1 MLIYNFFIV
10 LIYIFQTASYYTKS
24 LTGSSYSEIYSKSL
38 SDDES
43 DTYQGKDYD
52 NKSPY
57 YIYSHLLKIIIKKN
71 KFNGDKKL
79 IYEYANG
86 HPKSSYTYDTFFNRV
101 LSFSDGLNTYD
112 GTGIQVKK
120 YNEEQNDGM
129 FRLLGLY
136 GSNSANWITADISC
150 MLSGVTTVVMHSKFS
165 LNEIVD
171 ILNEVK
177 LEWLCLDL
185 DFVENL
191 LSLKSSLPHL
201 KKLIILDTFIN
212 PSICNT
218 KGVKS
223 KYVDEGK
230 DVGNNDEKEEKE
242 IQKGEAE
249 EDDED
254 GDDDEDGEDDENDE
268 NDEDDE
274 NDENEE
280 DDEKGDNIKDDYLY
294 KKQNEIPNE
303 DIVEEQGEGEDKR
316 NVHQTVQP
324 KPYGAN
330 TKQYLKKKK
339 KKKSTENLEERKKLN
354 MKRKESKWIKKHM
367 YPKLIYENIDLEDIC
382 EDEKKKIEKLKYLK
396 EEAKKYGI
404 QIIQFN
410 EMLINKNNNMLT
422 YNIQNDKE
430 NFIYTIVYT
439 SGTSGRPKGVMI
451 SNKNIYYT
459 VIPLSKHSVFTYN
472 VDTHLSYLPLSHIY
486 ERVNIYLCFVLTVE
500 IHIWSKNLNY
510 FSSDILVSKS
520 SFLVGVPKVFN
531 RIYNNVITEIGKLPF
546 LKKFF
551 VEKILSL
558 KRSNMNGK
566 FSKFIEAITNMSKK
580 IRSKINPNLNT
591 FITGGGKTST
601 KVISELSLLL
611 NVSIQQG
618 YGLTE
623 TTGPLFVQHRKD
635 KDPESTGGPLS
646 PHVLYKVQ
654 TWEIYN
660 AKDILPR
667 GELLVKGDCIFHGYF
682 THKDITDNSFTEDKF
697 FKTGDIV
704 QINKNGSLTFLDR
717 SKGLLKLAQGEY
729 IQTDM
734 LNNLYSEIPFINHCI
749 VYADETLSGP
759 IAVVSIDKELFIKHL
774 LEDNIISDVG
784 TIEEEFLEA
793 IDDEQINSDVYVNYV
808 KQKMLEAYK
817 KTNLNGYNIINHIYL
832 TVKVWDTSNYL
843 TPTFKIKRFHV
854 FRDYAFFIDDIKK
867 LYSSK

>member
-1 MLIYNFFIV
+1 MLI
-10 LIYIFQTASYYTKS
+10 ASYYTKS

-101 LSFSDGLNTYD
+101 LSFSDGLNTYE

-120 YNEEQNDGM
+120 YNEEQNNGM

-150 MLSGVTTVVMHSKFS
+150 MLSGVTTVVMHSKFI

-191 LSLKSSLPHL
+191 LYLKSSLPHL

-212 PSICNT
+212 PSICNR
-218 KGVKS
+218 KGGKS
-223 KYVDEGK
+223 KNGDEGQA
-230 DVGNNDEKEEKE
+230 VGNNGEKEEKE
-242 IQKGEAE
+242 EHKGEAE

-254 GDDDEDGEDDENDE
+254 DDEDDEDGEDG
-268 NDEDDE
+268 EDD
-274 NDENEE
+274 D

-303 DIVEEQGEGEDKR
+303 NIVEEQGEGEDQR

-324 KPYGAN
+324 TPY
-330 TKQYLKKKK
+330 
-339 KKKSTENLEERKKLN
+339 
-354 MKRKESKWIKKHM
+354 
-367 YPKLIYENIDLEDIC
+367 DIC

-430 NFIYTIVYT
+430 NFISTIVYT
-439 SGTSGRPKGVMI
+439 SGTSGRPKGVML
-451 SNKNIYYT
+451 SNKNIYYM
-459 VIPLSKHSVFTYN
+459 VIPLSKHSIFTYN

-486 ERVNIYLCFVLTVE
+486 ERINIYLCFVLTVE
-500 IHIWSKNLNY
+500 IHIWSKNLKY

-520 SFLVGVPKVFN
+520 SFLAGVPKVFN

-566 FSKFIEAITNMSKK
+566 FSKFIEAITNISKK

-591 FITGGGKTST
+591 FITGGGKTSP

-635 KDPESTGGPLS
+635 KDPESTGGPIS

-654 TWEIYN
+654 SWEIYN
-660 AKDILPR
+660 AKDSLPR
-667 GELLVKGDCIFHGYF
+667 GELLIKGDCIFHGYF
-682 THKDITDNSFTEDKF
+682 VHKDITDNSFTEDKF

-734 LNNLYSEIPFINHCI
+734 LNSLYSEIPFINHCV
-749 VYADETLSGP
+749 VYADDTLSGP

-784 TIEEEFLEA
+784 TVEEEFLEA

-832 TVKVWDTSNYL
+832 TVKVWDISNYI

>member
-10 LIYIFQTASYYTKS
+10 LIYIFQTASYFTKS
-24 LTGSSYSEIYSKSL
+24 LTGSSYAEIYSKSL
-38 SDDES
+38 SNDES
-43 DTYQGKDYD
+43 DTYQGKDFD

-57 YIYSHLLKIIIKKN
+57 YIYSHLLKVILKKN
-71 KFNGDKKL
+71 KFNGDKKF
-79 IYEYANG
+79 IFEYANG
-86 HPKSSYTYDTFFNRV
+86 HPKSSFTYDTFFNRV
-101 LSFSDGLNTYD
+101 LSFSDGLNKFD

-136 GSNSANWITADISC
+136 GSNSANWITADIAC

-191 LSLKSSLPHL
+191 ISLKNSLPHL
-201 KKLIILDTFIN
+201 KKLIILDTFLN
-212 PSICNT
+212 PSIC
-218 KGVKS
+218 KSKRVKS
-223 KYVDEGK
+223 NQSGEGQAS
-230 DVGNNDEKEEKE
+230 DNNGEEEEEKE
-242 IQKGEAE
+242 DEND
-249 EDDED
+249 DDEND
-254 GDDDEDGEDDENDE
+254 DEDDDEDDDDDDDNDY
-268 NDEDDE
+268 NDDNDD
-274 NDENEE
+274 
-280 DDEKGDNIKDDYLY
+280 DNQDG
-294 KKQNEIPNE
+294 NEIPNE
-303 DIVEEQGEGEDKR
+303 YIAHHEQSESQLNE
-316 NVHQTVQP
+316 NESVQS
-324 KPYGAN
+324 KPYDPN
-330 TKQYLKKKK
+330 TKEYIKKKK
-339 KKKSTENLEERKKLN
+339 YRTKENIEERKKSR

-367 YPKLIYENIDLEDIC
+367 YPKLEYENIDIEEIC

-404 QIIQFN
+404 QIIEFN
-410 EMLINKNNNMLT
+410 EMLMNKNINNNNMLS
-422 YNIQNDKE
+422 YDIENDKE
-430 NFIYTIVYT
+430 NFISTIVYT
-439 SGTSGRPKGVMI
+439 SGTSGRPKGVML
-451 SNKNIYYT
+451 SNKNIYYM
-459 VIPLSKHSVFTYN
+459 VIPLSKHSIFTYN
-472 VDTHLSYLPLSHIY
+472 VDIHLSYLPSSHIY
-486 ERVNIYLCFVLTVE
+486 ERINIYLCFVLTVE

-520 SFLVGVPKVFN
+520 SFLAGVPKVFN
-531 RIYNNVITEIGKLPF
+531 RLYNNVITEIGKLPF

-551 VEKILSL
+551 LEKILSL

-566 FSKFIEAITNMSKK
+566 FSRFIEAITNVSKK
-580 IRSKINPNLNT
+580 IRNKINPNLNT
-591 FITGGGKTST
+591 LITGGGKTSP

-611 NVSIQQG
+611 NVSVQQG

-635 KDPESTGGPLS
+635 KDPESAGGPIS

-654 TWEIYN
+654 SWEIYN
-660 AKDILPR
+660 AKDVIPR
-667 GELLVKGDCIFHGYF
+667 GELLIKGDCIFHGYF
-682 THKDITDNSFTEDKF
+682 VHKDITDNSFTEDKF

-717 SKGLLKLAQGEY
+717 SKGLLKLSQGEY

-734 LNNLYSEIPFINHCI
+734 LNSLYSEIPFINHCV
-749 VYADETLSGP
+749 VYADDTLSGP
-759 IAVVSIDKELFIKHL
+759 IAIVSIDKELFIKHL

-784 TIEEEFLEA
+784 TVEEEFLDA

-808 KQKMLEAYK
+808 KKKMLETYK

-832 TVKVWDTSNYL
+832 TVKVWDISNYI

>member
-101 LSFSDGLNTYD
+101 LSFSDGLNTYE

-120 YNEEQNDGM
+120 YNEEQNNGM

-150 MLSGVTTVVMHSKFS
+150 MLSGVTTVVMHSKFI

-191 LSLKSSLPHL
+191 LYLKSSLPHL

-212 PSICNT
+212 PSICNR
-218 KGVKS
+218 KGGKS
-223 KYVDEGK
+223 KNGDEGQA
-230 DVGNNDEKEEKE
+230 VGNNGEKEEKE
-242 IQKGEAE
+242 EHKGEAE

-254 GDDDEDGEDDENDE
+254 
-268 NDEDDE
+268 
-274 NDENEE
+274 
-280 DDEKGDNIKDDYLY
+280 
-294 KKQNEIPNE
+294 
-303 DIVEEQGEGEDKR
+303 
-316 NVHQTVQP
+316 
-324 KPYGAN
+324 
-330 TKQYLKKKK
+330 
-339 KKKSTENLEERKKLN
+339 
-354 MKRKESKWIKKHM
+354 
-367 YPKLIYENIDLEDIC
+367 DIC

-430 NFIYTIVYT
+430 NFISTIVYT
-439 SGTSGRPKGVMI
+439 SGTSGRPKGVML
-451 SNKNIYYT
+451 SNKNIYYM
-459 VIPLSKHSVFTYN
+459 VIPLSKHSIFTYN

-486 ERVNIYLCFVLTVE
+486 ERINIYLCFVLTVE
-500 IHIWSKNLNY
+500 IHIWSKNLKY

-520 SFLVGVPKVFN
+520 SFLAGVPKVFN

-566 FSKFIEAITNMSKK
+566 FSKFIEAITNISKK

-591 FITGGGKTST
+591 FITGGGKTSP

-635 KDPESTGGPLS
+635 KDPESTGGPIS

-654 TWEIYN
+654 SWEIYN
-660 AKDILPR
+660 AKDSLPR
-667 GELLVKGDCIFHGYF
+667 GELLIKGDCIFHGYF
-682 THKDITDNSFTEDKF
+682 VHKDITDNSFTEDKF

-734 LNNLYSEIPFINHCI
+734 LNSLYSEIPFINHCV
-749 VYADETLSGP
+749 VYADDTLSGP

-784 TIEEEFLEA
+784 TVEEEFLEA

-832 TVKVWDTSNYL
+832 TVKVWDISNYI